1 VLRDQQAIRVR
12 VRLGISDGSFT
23 EIASGETKAGDMVI
37 IALGSASQAATPAG
51 PRRFFGF

>member
-1 VLRDQQAIRVR
+1 VR

-23 EIASGETKAGDMVI
+23 EIAGGDIKRNDLVI
-37 IALGSASQAATPAG
+37 IALGSASQAGNPVG

>member
-1 VLRDQQAIRVR
+1 VLRDQQAIPVR

-23 EIASGETKAGDMVI
+23 EIAGGEIKPNDLVI
-37 IALGSASQAATPAG
+37 IALGSASQTASPAG